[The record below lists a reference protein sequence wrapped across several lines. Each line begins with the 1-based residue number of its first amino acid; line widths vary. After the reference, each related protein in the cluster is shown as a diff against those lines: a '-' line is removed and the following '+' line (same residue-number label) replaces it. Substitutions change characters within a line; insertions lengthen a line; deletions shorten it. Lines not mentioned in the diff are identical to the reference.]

1 MNRSAIP
8 FAIIAGVSIIAAGFI
23 SAITAF
29 SPSYTASWAVAYLVL
44 VVGVAQLAL
53 GFGQAWLAG
62 EVPSK
67 TLIIAEVVLFN
78 LANLATLLGTLLA
91 WMALV
96 YIGAVL
102 MIIAL
107 AFFLWGTRIA
117 KPGKIWIVYGFRA
130 IVFILIVSAGIGLVI
145 ASLKK

>member
-29 SPSYTASWAVAYLVL
+29 SPSYTASWAIAYLIL

-53 GFGQAWLAG
+53 GFGQAWLA
-62 EVPSK
+62 EEPPSK
-67 TLIIAEVVLFN
+67 ALLIAEVILFN

-91 WMALV
+91 WIALV

-107 AFFLWGTRIA
+107 ALFIWGTRIA

-130 IVFILIVSAGIGLVI
+130 IVFILIISAGIGLVI
-145 ASLKK
+145 ASVKK